1 MLFIAVENQN
11 SAQKARCCQPELLA
25 IADVD
30 KTGGKVI
37 HEKTSKGQVLPWT
50 EKLFVVIFCF
60 FLFLP
65 LLNPVYAA
73 LSKDQLQSIASLVC
87 ERGERIYI
95 GRRLSMLSMDESV
108 ELRAGPLSVT
118 RSLIRILGLA
128 EACDVGGG
136 GGGVRPSLR
145 GGGG

>member
-1 MLFIAVENQN
+1 M
-11 SAQKARCCQPELLA
+11 C
-25 IADVD
+25 
-30 KTGGKVI
+30 GG
-37 HEKTSKGQVLPWT
+37 
-50 EKLFVVIFCF
+50 
-60 FLFLP
+60 
-65 LLNPVYAA
+65 
-73 LSKDQLQSIASLVC
+73 
-87 ERGERIYI
+87 IYM

-136 GGGVRPSLR
+136 GGGGVRPSLR